1 LNKLAQ
7 MTEGFVGEEIGHI
20 VVSGLFE
27 AFYEDR
33 GLTSYDLEKSIQS
46 TVPLSVTK
54 SEQIRGIR
62 AWASTRAVVATFRNN
77 RKEYNNFTEESSDI
91 IASRGGS
98 KIDEMN
104 INIEYYKNMKNSGV
118 DYDSRVGYRFT
129 VDLKIQKIKAES
141 VEGTN

>member
-1 LNKLAQ
+1 MNKLAQ

-77 RKEYNNFTEESSDI
+77 RIFHIFI
-91 IASRGGS
+91 ILNIYIHFINLTSTSRCNY
-98 KIDEMN
+98 I
-104 INIEYYKNMKNSGV
+104 
-118 DYDSRVGYRFT
+118 
-129 VDLKIQKIKAES
+129 
-141 VEGTN
+141 